1 MSNMAIKK
9 HSILID
15 IAKGIAII
23 SIVLGHIGFVYPL
36 TSLID
41 SGNLVYALWHV
52 AVFFLLAG
60 FFIKEE
66 LLIQPKHWLKKKFSS
81 LYLKILYFYVPAVLL
96 HNVLIK
102 IGWYSLEST
111 DLVINTYS
119 MIDFAKQTVLA
130 ICLGGREPIVGA
142 MWFVYVLFMAL
153 IGLSVVSWAINK
165 IAKNDRQYEWMRFIV
180 LLTMCMVAGI
190 LSNKYGLTIRRF
202 SNTFTAML
210 LIYVGKIMYQKMKLS
225 FDNGY
230 LAIICGLIAFE
241 VACMLGG
248 VALNGNEY
256 KDILQLIVAAPAV
269 LYIIMYIGKHIE
281 ANVIGKAIAYVGN
294 NSFYV
299 MALHFVG
306 FKFCTLSLKSIN
318 HSGGA
323 NLSDLTPGV
332 GGNIFL
338 LLLYAFFGVGF
349 PLLFMSGFRRGKIII
364 QKI

>member
-1 MSNMAIKK
+1 MKRFLSV
-9 HSILID
+9 D
-15 IAKGIAII
+15 IAKGISII
-23 SIVLGHIGFVYPL
+23 AIVLGHINFQYPA
-36 TSLID
+36 
-41 SGNLVYALWHV
+41 GQLVNTKDLFIYLWHV

-66 LLIQPKHWLKKKFSS
+66 QLVQPKLWLKKKFSS
-81 LYLKILYFYVPAVLL
+81 LYLKILYFYILAVLL

-111 DLVINTYS
+111 DPVINTYS
-119 MIDFAKQTVLA
+119 MMEFAKQTVLA

-153 IGLSVVSWAINK
+153 IGLSVVSWAIKK
-165 IAKNDRQYEWMRFIV
+165 ISKNDRQYEWMRFIA
-180 LLTMCMVAGI
+180 LLSMCILAGL

-210 LIYVGKIMYQKMKLS
+210 LIYVGRIMYQKIKLS

-230 LAIICGLIAFE
+230 LAIVCGLLAFE

-248 VALNGNEY
+248 VSLNGNEY
-256 KDILQLIVAAPAV
+256 KDILQLIGAAPAV

-281 ANVIGKAIAYVGN
+281 TNVVGKAIAYVGN

-306 FKFCTLSLKSIN
+306 FKLCTLALQGIGY
-318 HSGGA
+318 GGA
-323 NLSDLTPGV
+323 SLSDLTPGV
-332 GGNIFL
+332 GGNIL
-338 LLLYAFFGVGF
+338 LLFVYAFFGVGF
-349 PLLFMSGFRRGKIII
+349 PLVFMLGFRKGKTII
-364 QKI
+364 KKTF

>member
-1 MSNMAIKK
+1 MKRFLSV
-9 HSILID
+9 D
-15 IAKGIAII
+15 IAKGISII
-23 SIVLGHIGFVYPL
+23 AIVLGHINFQYPA
-36 TSLID
+36 
-41 SGNLVYALWHV
+41 GQLVNTKDLFIYLWHV

-66 LLIQPKHWLKKKFSS
+66 QLVQPKLWLKKKFSS
-81 LYLKILYFYVPAVLL
+81 LYLKILYFYILAVLL

-111 DLVINTYS
+111 DPVINTYS
-119 MIDFAKQTVLA
+119 MMEFAKQTVLA

-153 IGLSVVSWAINK
+153 IGLSIVSWLIK
-165 IAKNDRQYEWMRFIV
+165 KLAKDERQYEWMRGIA
-180 LLTMCMVAGI
+180 LLSMCMVAGI

-210 LIYVGKIMYQKMKLS
+210 LIYVGKIMYQKIKLS

-230 LAIICGLIAFE
+230 LAIVCGLVAFE

-281 ANVIGKAIAYVGN
+281 TNVVGKVIAYVGKE
-294 NSFYV
+294 SFYV

-306 FKFCTLSLKSIN
+306 FKICTLALQSIGY
-318 HSGGA
+318 GGA
-323 NLSDLTPGV
+323 SLSDLTPGV
-332 GGNIFL
+332 GGNIL
-338 LLLYAFFGVGF
+338 LLFVYAFFGVGF
-349 PLLFMSGFRRGKIII
+349 PLVFMWVFRKCKTIIL
-364 QKI
+364 KTF

>member
-1 MSNMAIKK
+1 MEKRSL
-9 HSILID
+9 SVD
-15 IAKGIAII
+15 IAKGISII
-23 SIVLGHIGFVYPL
+23 AIVLGHINFLYPV
-36 TSLID
+36 
-41 SGNLVYALWHV
+41 GPLVNTKDLFLYLWHV
-52 AVFFLLAG
+52 SVFFLLAG

-66 LLIQPKHWLKKKFSS
+66 QLVQPKLWFKKKFSS
-81 LYLKILYFYVPAVLL
+81 LYLKILYFYIPAVLL

-111 DLVINTYS
+111 DPVINTYS
-119 MIDFAKQTVLA
+119 MMEFAKQTVLA

-153 IGLSVVSWAINK
+153 IGLSIVSWAIMK
-165 IAKNDRQYEWMRFIV
+165 ISKNHRQYQWMRFISI
-180 LLTMCMVAGI
+180 LSMCFLAGL

-210 LIYVGKIMYQKMKLS
+210 LIYVGRIMYQKIKLS

-230 LAIICGLIAFE
+230 LAIACGLIAFE

-248 VALNGNEY
+248 VSLNGNEY
-256 KDILQLIVAAPAV
+256 KDILQLLVAAPAV

-281 ANVIGKAIAYVGN
+281 ANVVGKAIAYVGKD
-294 NSFYV
+294 SFYV

-306 FKFCTLSLKSIN
+306 FKFCTLALQGI
-318 HSGGA
+318 GYWGT

-332 GGNIFL
+332 GGNML
-338 LLLYAFFGVGF
+338 LLFVYAFFGVGF
-349 PLLFMSGFRRGKIII
+349 PLVFMWGFRKIINLF
-364 QKI
+364 

>member
-1 MSNMAIKK
+1 MEKRSL
-9 HSILID
+9 SVD
-15 IAKGIAII
+15 IAKGISII
-23 SIVLGHIGFVYPL
+23 AIVLGHVNFLYPV
-36 TSLID
+36 
-41 SGNLVYALWHV
+41 GPLVNTKDLFIYLWHV
-52 AVFFLLAG
+52 SVFFLLAG

-66 LLIQPKHWLKKKFSS
+66 QLVQPKLWFKKKFSS

-96 HNVLIK
+96 HNALIN

-111 DLVINTYS
+111 DPVINTYS
-119 MIDFAKQTVLA
+119 MMDFVKQIVLA

-153 IGLSVVSWAINK
+153 IGLSIVSWLIK
-165 IAKNDRQYEWMRFIV
+165 KLAKDERQYEWMRGIA
-180 LLTMCMVAGI
+180 LLAMCIVAGI

-256 KDILQLIVAAPAV
+256 KDILQLLVAAPAV

-281 ANVIGKAIAYVGN
+281 TNVAGKAIAYVGKE
-294 NSFYV
+294 SFYV

-306 FKFCTLSLKSIN
+306 FKLCTLALQGI
-318 HSGGA
+318 GYRGA
-323 NLSDLTPGV
+323 SLSDLSPGV
-332 GGNIFL
+332 GGNIL
-338 LLLYAFFGVGF
+338 LLFVYAFFGVGF
-349 PLLFMSGFRRGKIII
+349 PLVFMWGFRKIINLF
-364 QKI
+364 

>member
-1 MSNMAIKK
+1 MMKNSR
-9 HSILID
+9 SLSVD
-15 IAKGIAII
+15 ITKGVAII
-23 SIVLGHIGFVYPL
+23 AIVLGHITYSYPNCKL
-36 TSLID
+36 LD
-41 SGNLVYALWHV
+41 SSALFYGLWHV
-52 AVFFLLAG
+52 AVFFIVAG

-66 LLIQPKHWLKKKFSS
+66 QLVQPKLWFKKKFSS

-96 HNVLIK
+96 HNALIK

-111 DLVINTYS
+111 DPVINTYS

-153 IGLSVVSWAINK
+153 IGLSVVSWAIK
-165 IAKNDRQYEWMRFIV
+165 KLAKDERQYEWMRGIA
-180 LLTMCMVAGI
+180 LLAMCIVAGI
-190 LSNKYGLTIRRF
+190 LSNKYDLTIRRF

-256 KDILQLIVAAPAV
+256 KDILQLLVAAPAV

-281 ANVIGKAIAYVGN
+281 ANVVGKAIAYVGKD
-294 NSFYV
+294 SFYV

-306 FKFCTLSLKSIN
+306 FKFCTLALQGIGC
-318 HSGGA
+318 GGA
-323 NLSDLTPGV
+323 NLCDLTPGV
-332 GGNIFL
+332 DGNNL
-338 LLLYAFFGVGF
+338 LLFVYALFGVGF
-349 PLLFMSGFRRGKIII
+349 PLLFMWGFRQIKTLI
-364 QKI
+364 K

>member
-1 MSNMAIKK
+1 M
-9 HSILID
+9 
-15 IAKGIAII
+15 
-23 SIVLGHIGFVYPL
+23 
-36 TSLID
+36 
-41 SGNLVYALWHV
+41 
-52 AVFFLLAG
+52 
-60 FFIKEE
+60 
-66 LLIQPKHWLKKKFSS
+66 
-81 LYLKILYFYVPAVLL
+81 
-96 HNVLIK
+96 LIK

-111 DLVINTYS
+111 DPVINTYS
-119 MIDFAKQTVLA
+119 MMDFAKQTVLA

-153 IGLSVVSWAINK
+153 IGLSIVSWAIKK
-165 IAKNDRQYEWMRFIV
+165 IAKTDRQYEWMRFIV

-210 LIYVGKIMYQKMKLS
+210 LIYVGRIMYQKMKLS

-230 LAIICGLIAFE
+230 LAIICGLVAFE

-281 ANVIGKAIAYVGN
+281 TNVVGKAIAYVGKE
-294 NSFYV
+294 SFYV

-306 FKFCTLSLKSIN
+306 FKFCTLALQGIGYGGGKS
-318 HSGGA
+318 
-323 NLSDLTPGV
+323 
-332 GGNIFL
+332 
-338 LLLYAFFGVGF
+338 
-349 PLLFMSGFRRGKIII
+349 
-364 QKI
+364 

>member
-1 MSNMAIKK
+1 MANKR
-9 HSILID
+9 SLSVD
-15 IAKGIAII
+15 ITKGVAII
-23 SIVLGHIGFVYPL
+23 AIVLGHIGFMYPS
-36 TSLID
+36 TK
-41 SGNLVYALWHV
+41 LVDFSILVFGLWHV
-52 AVFFLLAG
+52 AVFFIVAG

-66 LLIQPKHWLKKKFSS
+66 QLVQPKFWFKKKFSS
-81 LYLKILYFYVPAVLL
+81 LYLKILYFYIPAVLL
-96 HNVLIK
+96 HNVFIR
-102 IGWYSLEST
+102 IGWYSLDST
-111 DLVINTYS
+111 KPIIHAYWG
-119 MIDFAKQTVLA
+119 IDFVKQIVLT

-153 IGLSVVSWAINK
+153 IGLSIVSWLIK
-165 IAKNDRQYEWMRFIV
+165 KLAKDERQYEWMRGIA
-180 LLTMCMVAGI
+180 LLAMCIVAGI

-248 VALNGNEY
+248 VALNSNEY

-281 ANVIGKAIAYVGN
+281 ANVIGKAIAYVGKE
-294 NSFYV
+294 SFYV

-306 FKFCTLSLKSIN
+306 FKLCTLALQGIGY
-318 HSGGA
+318 GGA
-323 NLSDLTPGV
+323 NLSDLTPAV
-332 GGNIFL
+332 GGNILL

-349 PLLFMSGFRRGKIII
+349 PLLFMWGFRRVKTLI
-364 QKI
+364 K

>member
-1 MSNMAIKK
+1 MNSKRSISVDITKGVAIMA
-9 HSILID
+9 
-15 IAKGIAII
+15 
-23 SIVLGHIGFVYPL
+23 IVLGHVSYL
-36 TSLID
+36 YSSNSLVD
-41 SGNLVYALWHV
+41 SEVLIYSLWHV
-52 AVFFLLAG
+52 SVFFILAG
-60 FFIKEE
+60 FFIKDDQ
-66 LLIQPKHWLKKKFSS
+66 LVQPKLWFKKKFSS

-111 DLVINTYS
+111 DPVINTYS

-153 IGLSVVSWAINK
+153 IGLSIVSWAIKK
-165 IAKNDRQYEWMRFIV
+165 ITKNDRQYEWMRFIV

-210 LIYVGKIMYQKMKLS
+210 LIYVGRLMYQKIKLS

-230 LAIICGLIAFE
+230 LAIVCGLVAFE

-281 ANVIGKAIAYVGN
+281 TNVIGKAIAYVGKE
-294 NSFYV
+294 SFYV

-306 FKFCTLSLKSIN
+306 FKICTLALQGIGM
-318 HSGGA
+318 GGA

-332 GGNIFL
+332 DGNIL
-338 LLLYAFFGVGF
+338 LLFVYAFFGVGF
-349 PLLFMSGFRRGKIII
+349 PLLFMWGFRRGKTII
-364 QKI
+364 QKIF

>member
-1 MSNMAIKK
+1 MKK
-9 HSILID
+9 RSLSVD
-15 IAKGIAII
+15 IAKGISII
-23 SIVLGHIGFVYPL
+23 AIVLGHISFLYPVYHFA
-36 TSLID
+36 D
-41 SGNLVYALWHV
+41 SQAIIYSLWHV

-66 LLIQPKHWLKKKFSS
+66 QLVQPKLWFKKKFSS
-81 LYLKILYFYVPAVLL
+81 LYLKILYFYIPAVLL

-111 DLVINTYS
+111 DPVVNTYS

-153 IGLSVVSWAINK
+153 IGLSIVSWAIKK
-165 IAKNDRQYEWMRFIV
+165 IAKNDRQYEWMRGIA
-180 LLTMCMVAGI
+180 LLAMCMAAGI

-230 LAIICGLIAFE
+230 LAIVSGLVAFE

-248 VALNGNEY
+248 VSLNGNEY
-256 KDILQLIVAAPAV
+256 KDILQLLVAAPAV

-281 ANVIGKAIAYVGN
+281 ANVVGKAIAYIGKD
-294 NSFYV
+294 SFYV

-306 FKFCTLSLKSIN
+306 FKFCTLALQGIGY
-318 HSGGA
+318 GGA

-332 GGNIFL
+332 GGDIL
-338 LLLYAFFGVGF
+338 LLFVYAFFGVGF
-349 PLLFMSGFRRGKIII
+349 PLVFMWGFRKCKTIIL
-364 QKI
+364 KTF

>member
-1 MSNMAIKK
+1 MEKRSL
-9 HSILID
+9 SVD
-15 IAKGIAII
+15 IAKGFSIIA
-23 SIVLGHIGFVYPL
+23 IVLGHINFLYPV
-36 TSLID
+36 
-41 SGNLVYALWHV
+41 GPLVNTKDLFIYLWHV
-52 AVFFLLAG
+52 SVFFLLAG

-66 LLIQPKHWLKKKFSS
+66 QLVQPKLWFKKKFSS

-96 HNVLIK
+96 HNALIK

-111 DLVINTYS
+111 GPVINTYS
-119 MIDFAKQTVLA
+119 MMDFVKQTVFA

-153 IGLSVVSWAINK
+153 IGLSIVSWLIK
-165 IAKNDRQYEWMRFIV
+165 KLAKDERQYEWMRGIA
-180 LLTMCMVAGI
+180 LLAMCIVAGI

-225 FDNGY
+225 FDNWY

-256 KDILQLIVAAPAV
+256 KDILQLLVAAPAV

-281 ANVIGKAIAYVGN
+281 TNVAGKAIAYVGKE
-294 NSFYV
+294 SFYV

-306 FKFCTLSLKSIN
+306 FKLCTLALQGI
-318 HSGGA
+318 GYRGA
-323 NLSDLTPGV
+323 SLSDLTPGV
-332 GGNIFL
+332 GGNIL
-338 LLLYAFFGVGF
+338 LLFVYAFFGVGF
-349 PLLFMSGFRRGKIII
+349 PLVFMWGFRRVRTLIK
-364 QKI
+364 